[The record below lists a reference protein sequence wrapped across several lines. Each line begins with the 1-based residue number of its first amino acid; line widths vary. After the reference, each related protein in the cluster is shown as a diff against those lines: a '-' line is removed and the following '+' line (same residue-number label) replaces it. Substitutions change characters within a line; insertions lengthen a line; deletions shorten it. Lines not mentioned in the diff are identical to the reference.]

1 MEKPNQFTAEQ
12 YITVLTFTYPHE
24 AYIIKGRLE
33 SEGIECFLKDEL
45 TVQVDN
51 FYTNALGGVKLQVR
65 ESAHAQAMEILI
77 EEGYLKEKDFQ
88 PSAFWKTMDSLT
100 SPVPVLKNLPLELR
114 AAFVLACAV
123 LIGIGVVWIVT
134 GT

>member
-1 MEKPNQFTAEQ
+1 MAEQ
-12 YITVLTFTYPHE
+12 YITVLTFTYPHD

-65 ESAHAQAMEILI
+65 ESQHAQAMEILI

-88 PSAFWKTMDSLT
+88 PSAFWKTMYSFT
-100 SPVPVLKNLPLELR
+100 RHIPVLKNLPLELR
-114 AAFVLACAV
+114 AVFILAGGVLAV
-123 LIGIGVVWIVT
+123 IGVLWMMAM
-134 GT
+134 G